1 MKFSGLLG
9 TIAGPCRH
17 RLLPRNF
24 HAYCV
29 GTDKSG
35 TKSLAAI
42 LQKNY
47 RSAHEPTAR
56 GLISNDPAADGLLSG
71 AGRKG
76 GVRWLNR

>member
-1 MKFSGLLG
+1 MKFSGLVG
-9 TIAGPCRH
+9 TIAGPGKH
-17 RLLPRNF
+17 RLLTGHF

-29 GTDKSG
+29 GTEKSG

-56 GLISNDPAADGLLSG
+56 GLISIDPGADGLLSS
-71 AGRKG
+71 AGRNG
-76 GVRWLNR
+76 GVRW